1 MLGGEAFG
9 INGLDGL
16 GVALLPVGLGEISG
30 MGIHAG
36 HIGGDE
42 RGAWR
47 KQRGAIGITQQG
59 AVKACAWH
67 LGVYQDG
74 HLQNGL
80 TEIDRVKM
88 AGIEQSALEMGTDKH
103 RRGSLAAVERRGL
116 GLHGMK
122 IGATQRRFIEGTL
135 LLRRQAEARLIEL
148 AIDQPCLRKMRRLGI
163 KARQIA
169 AAPLG
174 FAQLGGC
181 EPDARYAT
189 LRERKCL

>member
-1 MLGGEAFG
+1 MR
-9 INGLDGL
+9 
-16 GVALLPVGLGEISG
+16 
-30 MGIHAG
+30 IHAG
-36 HIGGDE
+36 HVGGDE

-59 AVKACAWH
+59 AVKARAWH

-88 AGIEQSALEMGTDKH
+88 AGIEQSALEIGTDKH
-103 RRGSLAAVERRGL
+103 RRGSLAAVERRAL

-135 LLRRQAEARLIEL
+135 LQRRQAEARLIEL

-169 AAPLG
+169 AVPLG

-181 EPDARYAT
+181 QPDARYAA
-189 LRERKCL
+189 LRERKSL